1 MLLQLACDL
10 CLYVLLHLLSSVGLR
25 LLAHV
30 VLLLKIA
37 FERRNSHQSG
47 LKLVLQVI
55 IIRRDN

>member
-25 LLAHV
+25 LLARLA
-30 VLLLKIA
+30 LLLKIS

-47 LKLVLQVI
+47 LKLVLKVI
-55 IIRRDN
+55 VICRDN